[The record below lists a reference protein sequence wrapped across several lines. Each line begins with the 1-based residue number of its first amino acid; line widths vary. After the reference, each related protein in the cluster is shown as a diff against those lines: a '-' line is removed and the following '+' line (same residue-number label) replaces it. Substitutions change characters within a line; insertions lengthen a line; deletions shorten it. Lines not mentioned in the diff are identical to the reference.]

1 MPRLICPLCPPEM
14 TVNLNMN
21 LTEFLKHV
29 QLFHSHQPSF
39 SITCGLNG
47 CLRSFSSFRSFRNHV
62 YSYHG
67 GESSLDLQQTADSG
81 NGGIGDIGD
90 IGGGNDDG
98 DDGASCA
105 LEVRDTAPSQRNA
118 AMFLMGLKEK
128 YMITQVALQ
137 GVIEGVTNLVQ
148 SHLDTLHSQ
157 VQQQLLQSGVSQATI
172 DGIQPLFS
180 DCGTYAHPFQGL
192 ETQYQQ
198 LKFYRQHFNLIVSY
212 TSRLHAHVCLLIN
225 FKRTIIVYIA
235 GAYAYMP
242 W

>member
-1 MPRLICPLCPPEM
+1 MPGLICPLCSPEM

-21 LTEFLKHV
+21 LTEFLKHI
-29 QLFHSHQPSF
+29 QLFHSHQPGF

-47 CLRSFSSFRSFRNHV
+47 CLRSFSSFQAFRNHV

-67 GESSLDLQQTADSG
+67 GESSLDQRQTADGESDG
-81 NGGIGDIGD
+81 TGD
-90 IGGGNDDG
+90 IGGDDG
-98 DDGASCA
+98 DDDGDGDDGISFDS
-105 LEVRDTAPSQRNA
+105 EMRETPPSQRNA

-157 VQQQLLQSGVSQATI
+157 IQQRLLLSGVSQAAI

-180 DCGTYAHPFQGL
+180 ECGTYAHPFQGL

-212 TSRLHAHVCLLIN
+212 TS
-225 FKRTIIVYIA
+225 
-235 GAYAYMP
+235 
-242 W
+242 